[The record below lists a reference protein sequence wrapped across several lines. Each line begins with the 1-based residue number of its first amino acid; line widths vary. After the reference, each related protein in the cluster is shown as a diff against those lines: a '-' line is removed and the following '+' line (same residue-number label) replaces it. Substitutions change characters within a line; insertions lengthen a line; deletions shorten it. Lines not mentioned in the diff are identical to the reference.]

1 MAFSGRRYFVLEKK
15 INKIIF
21 ETLPVP
27 QAVRKFVVPSLLSTL
42 IFIIYSLADTFF
54 VGLIGDPNQLAGL
67 TVAFPFFQVLNAFG
81 SLFGVGSNSVISRS
95 LGEKRYECVS
105 RASELSFWSGVL
117 FMVFACITLH
127 LFQRPLLLAA
137 GASVNT
143 YDYAAGYLRWTFV
156 YGGIPSVLSITMCNL
171 LRAEGHAK
179 QGSIGLILGGLLNC
193 VLDPI
198 FIFTFQLEIVG
209 AAIATMLSNCFSLFY
224 FLVVYLRIRQ
234 TSYISL
240 CPFGHRFEWSLLKEI
255 LLVGL
260 PSCWLTIL
268 GSTGCLF
275 QTFLYSKHS
284 DIAVAAWGV
293 VNRISFVSIY
303 STHGVA
309 QGVMP
314 LIGYNFGAK
323 NYSRVRAVNQE
334 AFKIVLM
341 IAFSL
346 LIFSEAFSAGIVRV
360 FINDLETIAVGS
372 VLMRYYMLCT
382 PFMSMILTIST
393 LFQAVGKWQYSLV
406 ILTIRQ
412 FVFNIPLMFLLN
424 SFMGIRG
431 VALGQ
436 PTSDFINL
444 FLVIY
449 VYRRYFFFN

>member
-1 MAFSGRRYFVLEKK
+1 M
-15 INKIIF
+15 
-21 ETLPVP
+21 
-27 QAVRKFVVPSLLSTL
+27 VPSLLSTL
-42 IFIIYSLADTFF
+42 IIIIYSLADTFF
-54 VGLIGDPNQLAGL
+54 VGLLGDPNQLAGL

-81 SLFGVGSNSVISRS
+81 SLFGVGSNSVMSRS
-95 LGEKRYECVS
+95 LGEKRYERVS
-105 RASELSFWSGVL
+105 RASAFSFWSGAV
-117 FMVFACITLH
+117 FMTFACVTLH
-127 LFQRPLLLAA
+127 LFQRPLLIAA

-143 YDYAAGYLRWTFV
+143 YDYAARYLQWTFV
-156 YGGIPSVLSITMCNL
+156 YGGIPTVLSITMCNL

-179 QGSIGLILGGLLNC
+179 QGSMGLMLGGLLNC

-198 FIFTFQLEIVG
+198 FIFTFQLGIVG
-209 AAIATMLSNCFSLFY
+209 AAIATMLSNCVSLLY
-224 FLVVYLRIRQ
+224 FLGVYLRIRKN
-234 TSYISL
+234 SYISL
-240 CPFGHRFEWSLLKEI
+240 WPFGHRFEWPLLKEI

-293 VNRISFVSIY
+293 VNRMSFVSIY

-323 NYSRVRAVNQE
+323 NYSRVRAVNKQ
-334 AFKIVLM
+334 AFKIVLV

-346 LIFSEAFSAGIVRV
+346 LIFSEVFSAGIVRV
-360 FINDLETIAVGS
+360 FINDADTIAVGS

-382 PFMSMILTIST
+382 PFMSIILMIST

-412 FVFNIPLMFLLN
+412 FVFNIPLMFMLN
-424 SFMGIRG
+424 NFMGIRG

-444 FLVIY
+444 FIVIY
-449 VYRRYFFFN
+449 VYRRYFIRVTREPDVGKPNIYSTI

>member
-1 MAFSGRRYFVLEKK
+1 
-15 INKIIF
+15 
-21 ETLPVP
+21 
-27 QAVRKFVVPSLLSTL
+27 
-42 IFIIYSLADTFF
+42 
-54 VGLIGDPNQLAGL
+54 
-67 TVAFPFFQVLNAFG
+67 
-81 SLFGVGSNSVISRS
+81 
-95 LGEKRYECVS
+95 
-105 RASELSFWSGVL
+105 
-117 FMVFACITLH
+117 MVFACITLH

-346 LIFSEAFSAGIVRV
+346 LISAK
-360 FINDLETIAVGS
+360 LSAL
-372 VLMRYYMLCT
+372 VLFACS
-382 PFMSMILTIST
+382 SMTWKL
-393 LFQAVGKWQYSLV
+393 LRLV
-406 ILTIRQ
+406 L
-412 FVFNIPLMFLLN
+412 
-424 SFMGIRG
+424 S
-431 VALGQ
+431 
-436 PTSDFINL
+436 
-444 FLVIY
+444 
-449 VYRRYFFFN
+449 